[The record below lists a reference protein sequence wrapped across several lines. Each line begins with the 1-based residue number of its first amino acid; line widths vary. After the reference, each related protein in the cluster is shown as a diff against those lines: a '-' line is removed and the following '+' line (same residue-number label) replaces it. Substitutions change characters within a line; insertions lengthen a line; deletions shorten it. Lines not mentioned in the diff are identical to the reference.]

1 MKDRNKIKRA
11 ARDRRHKSIRNRI
24 HGTQER
30 PRLSVY
36 RSLNHIHAQIID
48 DDEGETM
55 VSASSLKMDLP
66 AASESGG
73 EKGEGDK
80 KKGPESRKIKR
91 SKAVGKLLAEK
102 AKKKG
107 ITRVSFD
114 RGGFKYHGRIAAFAE
129 EARKNGLD
137 F

>member
-1 MKDRNKIKRA
+1 MKDKNSTKRA
-11 ARDRRHKSIRNRI
+11 GRKRRHMSIRRRV

-36 RSLNHIHAQIID
+36 RSLNHIHAQIIN
-48 DDEGETM
+48 DDEGETL
-55 VSASSLKMDLP
+55 VAASSLKLDLP
-66 AASESGG
+66 ADSAKTEKKSGDG
-73 EKGEGDK
+73 EKKTDSK
-80 KKGPESRKIKR
+80 KMKR
-91 SKAVGKLLAEK
+91 SREVGKLLAEK
-102 AKKKG
+102 AREKG
-107 ITRVSFD
+107 ITKVAFD